1 MAKKVNDAELAKA
14 DIVDRPDVTD
24 NTPGPKK
31 EEAATAAQD
40 QAQAETAER
49 DSRIATGALA
59 KGYEQLTGEQANA
72 DQLEALTEIS
82 LKLFKAL
89 RTVSYGGFIGG
100 SILTVCLVLPFIP
113 PLFKFLRSTGKEEKA
128 NA

>member
-1 MAKKVNDAELAKA
+1 MVKKIDDTELAKA

-24 NTPGPKK
+24 NTPGPKR
-31 EEAATAAQD
+31 EDAATAAD
-40 QAQAETAER
+40 EQAQAETAER
-49 DSRIATGALA
+49 DSRITTGALA

-72 DQLEALTEIS
+72 DQLEALSEIS

-89 RTVSYGGFIGG
+89 RTVSYGGILGG
-100 SILTVCLVLPFIP
+100 SIVAVCLALPFIP
-113 PLFKFLRSTGKEEKA
+113 PLVRFLRSAGKKEEA